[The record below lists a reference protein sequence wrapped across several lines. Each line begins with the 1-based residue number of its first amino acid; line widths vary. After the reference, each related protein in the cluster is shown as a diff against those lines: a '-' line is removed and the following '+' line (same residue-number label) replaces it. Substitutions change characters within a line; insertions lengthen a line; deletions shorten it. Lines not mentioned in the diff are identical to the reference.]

1 MLIAINSNDIDI
13 KKVKIL
19 EKQKNN
25 IINNGYFYKILYYE
39 KETTIN
45 GIYMYLTLKNVKIDN
60 YFNKLKCIFNIKEN
74 EITIKNLVTLENSI
88 LNMIKPKC
96 NLVYSIKELIEEGTI
111 KIFSNGYNNVDKN
124 IESINL
130 ILKVSGIWSEND
142 RCGLTFRFMLV

>member
-13 KKVKIL
+13 NKVKIL

-60 YFNKLKCIFNIKEN
+60 YFNKLKCVFNIKEN
-74 EITIKNLVTLENSI
+74 ETTIKNLVTLENSI

-124 IESINL
+124 IENINL
-130 ILKVSGIWSEND
+130 ILKVSGIWSENE

>member
-13 KKVKIL
+13 NKVKIL

-39 KETTIN
+39 KEMTIN

-74 EITIKNLVTLENSI
+74 ETTIKILVTLENSI
-88 LNMIKPKC
+88 LNMIKPKY

-124 IESINL
+124 IENINL
-130 ILKVSGIWSEND
+130 ILKVSGIWSENE